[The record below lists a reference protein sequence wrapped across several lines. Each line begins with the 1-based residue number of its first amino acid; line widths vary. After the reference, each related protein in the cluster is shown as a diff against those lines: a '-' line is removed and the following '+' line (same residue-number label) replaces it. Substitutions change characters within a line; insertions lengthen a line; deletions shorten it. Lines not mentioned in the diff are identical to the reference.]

1 MKNVKIY
8 TDGACSGNP
17 GPGGW
22 AGIILY
28 KDVEKHVKG
37 GEEDTTN
44 NRMELL
50 AAIKSL
56 EKLREK
62 CKVDLYTDSSYLRN
76 GIKEWIVGWK
86 KNNWKGSNRKE
97 VKNKD
102 LWQKLDVLKDKHE
115 VTWHWVKAHNG
126 DEYNEKADS
135 LAVEMRDKYKK

>member
-1 MKNVKIY
+1 MKHVTIY

-22 AGIILY
+22 AGIILH
-28 KDVEKHVKG
+28 KGTEKHVIG

-56 EKLREK
+56 EELKEV
-62 CKVDLYTDSSYLRN
+62 CKVDLYTDSSYVRN
-76 GIKEWIVGWK
+76 GIKDWIINWK
-86 KNNWKGSNRKE
+86 KNNWRGSNKKE

-102 LWQKLDVLKDKHE
+102 LWQRLDSLKGKHE
-115 VTWHWVKAHNG
+115 VSWHWVKAHNG